1 MASVGCWLRRSE
13 ACSQSSFPLPH
24 PLPRLVPVGP
34 PHLPLFK
41 PTPKP
46 SFVFKYIVPAI
57 PPTTASFLRL
67 GVFSSWVRGG
77 RNGGGVGPEA
87 GGALS
92 LSLCLTPWSELIHP
106 SEPCQALTA
115 GVTRRPTWRGG
126 CWAAPGQRW
135 CPESLGQLLGA
146 GLVLLIVTP
155 SAPNAR
161 PGHGR
166 CLLNAHQ
173 GLGMGGWADGSQAC
187 SFVAISCVPWRREG
201 GVGRARI

>member
-1 MASVGCWLRRSE
+1 MQPGLFP
-13 ACSQSSFPLPH
+13 SSPLPPQTS
-24 PLPRLVPVGP
+24 PLWS
-34 PHLPLFK
+34 
-41 PTPKP
+41 P
-46 SFVFKYIVPAI
+46 S
-57 PPTTASFLRL
+57 PPTLQANTKTLLCLQIHSTCHPTDYSFIPETGRILSL
-67 GVFSSWVRGG
+67 GQWREEWGWGG
-77 RNGGGVGPEA
+77 QAEEA

-115 GVTRRPTWRGG
+115 GFTRRPTWRGG
-126 CWAAPGQRW
+126 CWAARGQRW

-155 SAPNAR
+155 SAPTAR

-166 CLLNAHQ
+166 CLLNAHR
-173 GLGMGGWADGSQAC
+173 GLGMGGWVDGSQAC
-187 SFVAISCVPWRREG
+187 SFVAISCVPWRCEG